1 MKLFSASPYNKDKKI
16 NLGGLGSFK
25 LKVTKSYNKK
35 QSLALVLDIL
45 RQCLLS
51 LS

>member
-1 MKLFSASPYNKDKKI
+1 LFSYPYCRV
-16 NLGGLGSFK
+16 K

-51 LS
+51 IS